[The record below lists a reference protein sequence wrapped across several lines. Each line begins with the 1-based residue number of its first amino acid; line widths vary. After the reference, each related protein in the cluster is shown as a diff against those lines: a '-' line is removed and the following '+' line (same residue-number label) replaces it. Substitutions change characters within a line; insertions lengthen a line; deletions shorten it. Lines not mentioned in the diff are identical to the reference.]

1 MPELT
6 PQQYKARLYYQQLLN
21 EQKKR
26 QAKVSPKMTEVS
38 EKNLTDE
45 LLRRGYTETDIKE
58 QMNTYAKQ
66 ETTKFER
73 FKEEIPEMVGGAAY
87 GLALGAA
94 GGPITGV
101 LGAGLGGMAGKAGQQ
116 IYRQFTTPETVPKT
130 TTEMAKEL
138 SGAGVRQ
145 AAYEAAGRAG
155 VGVLSKA
162 IRPIFKKI
170 TPELLPGAKESQKQM
185 MKYGSHLTPAQM
197 TESGLLDTIEEVTEK
212 GFLSRGTM
220 HKFKAIEQPKALKQW
235 SLDVADD
242 FASHV
247 TENLSPDEVGIIFR
261 DIFAGENETFKAVG
275 RSMYGQVD
283 KAMGNSPIVSL
294 GSLKQFAQKI
304 NAIAKERK
312 GIGDTAAGM
321 SMIKKVLKF
330 SDNVTFKQAQSIRSG
345 LGDEIYAMSI
355 SKDKAGGI
363 AKKLYGLM
371 SENME
376 TASKKLGTDAFNIW
390 KKADTF
396 WKESKEA
403 FSNETL
409 RRLALISQKN
419 PEFVSKAVFQN
430 KAVTK
435 IRTVKRLLGD
445 HPEAWQNMKATW
457 VADLFEKG
465 SDVDGVIIGETFQ
478 KKLNAMGKE
487 ALAEIFTPTEIKN
500 VDLLTRTARMV
511 QQKTGGSGGMLIQ
524 LTQSGPIIG
533 LASGALF
540 REPSLLAGGA
550 FLLIS
555 PVVVAKMIR
564 SSKMTNWLVQGMRMP
579 NAAPA
584 AGSLY
589 VRISETVRKLE
600 AEQ

>member
-6 PQQYKARLYYQQLLN
+6 PQQYEARLYYQQLLN

-26 QAKVSPKMTEVS
+26 QVKVSPKMTEVS
-38 EKNLTDE
+38 EKNLTNE
-45 LLRRGYTETDIKE
+45 LLGRGYTETDIKE
-58 QMNTYAKQ
+58 QMNTYATQ

-73 FKEEIPEMVGGAAY
+73 FKEELPEMAGGAAY

-94 GGPITGV
+94 GGPIGGV

-116 IYRQFTTPETVPKT
+116 IYRQFTAPETVPKT
-130 TTEMAKEL
+130 TTEMVKEL
-138 SGAGVRQ
+138 SGAGARQ
-145 AAYEAAGRAG
+145 AAYEAGGRAG
-155 VGVLSKA
+155 VGILSKA
-162 IRPIFKKI
+162 IRPVFRKI
-170 TPELLPGAKESQKQM
+170 VPELLPGARESQRQM

-220 HKFKAIEQPKALKQW
+220 HKFRSLEQPASLKQW

-242 FASHV
+242 FASNV
-247 TENLSPDEVGIIFR
+247 TENLSPEEVGIVFR

-275 RSMYGQVD
+275 RSMYGEVD

-294 GSLKQFAQKI
+294 GSLKQFAQKV
-304 NAIAKERK
+304 AAVAKERK

-321 SMIKKVLKF
+321 SMIKKVLQF

-345 LGDEIYAMSI
+345 LGDEIYAMSV
-355 SKDKAGGI
+355 SKDKASGI

-376 TASKKLGTDAFNIW
+376 ASSKNLSTDAFNAW

-409 RRLALISQKN
+409 RRLALIGQKN

-435 IRTVKRLLGD
+435 IRTVKRLLRD

-457 VADLFEKG
+457 VSDLFEKG
-465 SDVDGVIIGETFQ
+465 SDVDGIILGKSFQ
-478 KKLNAMGKE
+478 RKLNQMGKE
-487 ALAEIFTPTEIKN
+487 GLAEIFTPTETKN
-500 VDLLTRTARMV
+500 LNLLTRTARMV
-511 QQKTGGSGGMLIQ
+511 QERTGGSGGMLIQ

-533 LASGALF
+533 LATGALF
-540 REPSLLAGGA
+540 REPTLLAGGA

-555 PVVVAKMIR
+555 PLVVAKMITNP
-564 SSKMTNWLVQGMRMP
+564 KMTNWLVQGMRMS
-579 NAAPA
+579 NVAPA
-584 AGSLY
+584 AGTLY
-589 VRISETVRKLE
+589 VRISETVRRLE
-600 AEQ
+600 AEK